1 MDIKRDVYL
10 QRLIDRMDNG
20 SIKVITGIR
29 RSGKSYLLNT
39 LFYNYL
45 IKNGIDK
52 KHIIK
57 FAFDSAEYLLKIG
70 EDLVEL
76 EQKKKKVNYK
86 KFMFYLSNLL
96 EEGEKYYILLDE
108 VQRLEGF
115 EYVLMGY
122 MQSGHDIYV
131 TGSNSKFLSSD
142 VITEFRGRGDEVR
155 IRPLSFS
162 EYYNFVGGDKAAA
175 LEEYMVF
182 GGLPKVALAKTN
194 EEKTTY
200 FYTQMTN
207 TYIKDVIER
216 NNFKNVE
223 ELGELLNVLASGI
236 TNLTNPTRISNIFK
250 TEKHLNTCE
259 DTVSRYIKAFEEA
272 FIVSSVLR
280 YDVKGMSYI
289 STPYKIYFE
298 DIGLRNSRLNFRQV
312 EFDHIMENVIY
323 NELRYRGYMI
333 DVGDVNIREKNKENK
348 EIKKRL
354 EVDFVV
360 NKGSQRVYIQ
370 SAFDIPNEEK
380 WIQETKSFDN
390 IPDSFKKVVI
400 VNKPIVPRYTEK
412 GYYMIG
418 LTDFLLDIES
428 I

>member
-1 MDIKRDVYL
+1 
-10 QRLIDRMDNG
+10 MDNG
-20 SIKVITGIR
+20 LIKVITGIR

-39 LFYNYL
+39 LFYGYL
-45 IKNGIDK
+45 LSRGIDE

-57 FAFDSAEYLLKIG
+57 FAFDSAQDLMKID

-76 EQKKKKVNYK
+76 EKKNRKVNYK
-86 KFMFYLSNLL
+86 KFMAYINTLL
-96 EEGEKYYILLDE
+96 NEGGKYYFLLDE
-108 VQRLEGF
+108 VQRLESF
-115 EYVLMGY
+115 ELVLMGY

-142 VITEFRGRGDEVR
+142 VITEFRGRGDEVK
-155 IRPLSFS
+155 IHPLSFS
-162 EYYNFVGGDKAAA
+162 EYYNFVGGDKTAA

-182 GGLPKVALAKTN
+182 GGLPRVALSGTD
-194 EEKTTY
+194 EEKAAY
-200 FYTQMTN
+200 LETQMQN

-236 TNLTNPTRISNIFK
+236 TNLTNPNRISNIFK
-250 TEKHLNTCE
+250 TEKHLNVCE
-259 DTVSRYIKAFEEA
+259 NTVSRYIKAFEEA
-272 FIVSSVLR
+272 FIVKTVLR
-280 YDVKGMSYI
+280 YDVKGMLYI

-323 NELRYRGYMI
+323 NELMFRGFKV
-333 DVGDVNIREKNKENK
+333 DVGDVNIREKNKEGK

-354 EVDFVV
+354 EVDFVI
-360 NKGSQRVYIQ
+360 NKGSQRTYIQ

-418 LTDFLLDIES
+418 LTDFLLDAES